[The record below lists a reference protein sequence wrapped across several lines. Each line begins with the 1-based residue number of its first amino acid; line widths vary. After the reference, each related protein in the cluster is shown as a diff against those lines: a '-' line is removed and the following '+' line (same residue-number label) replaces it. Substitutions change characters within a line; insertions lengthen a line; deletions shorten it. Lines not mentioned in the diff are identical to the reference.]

1 MARRFAVISDIHS
14 NIVALEAVL
23 KRLEEEEPDEIYCLG
38 DVVGYGAEPEQ
49 CVEAV
54 RKIADGR
61 TILGNHDLATADP
74 PPGYLDIF
82 NPDAREAIGYQ
93 RSALS
98 PENLQWLASLPKN
111 LAEEE
116 FQFFHGSP
124 VGTDHYLMSITDLY
138 RALEKLDGVHFKL
151 AFFGHTHVPT
161 AAAIRPDGVLFT
173 NLEYK
178 SGGDTERILQLEPGI
193 RYLINPGSVGQPR
206 DRNPASAYLIVD
218 LAEGLLHFRRVEY
231 DITEAQGGI
240 IAAGLP
246 IFLAQRLEFG
256 F

>member
-1 MARRFAVISDIHS
+1 MAGRFAIISDIHS
-14 NIVALEAVL
+14 NIIALEAVL
-23 KRLEEEEPDEIYCLG
+23 KRLEEEKPDAVYCLG
-38 DVVGYGAEPEQ
+38 DVVGYGAEPEE

-61 TILGNHDLATADP
+61 IIRGNHDLATANP
-74 PPGYLDIF
+74 PPGYLEIF
-82 NPDAREAIGYQ
+82 NPDAREAIEYQ
-93 RSALS
+93 RNTLS
-98 PENLQWLASLPKN
+98 PENLQWLASLPES
-111 LAEEE
+111 LVEEE

-138 RALEKLDGVHFKL
+138 RALEKLEGVHFKL

-173 NLEYK
+173 DLEYK
-178 SGGDTERILQLEPGI
+178 SEGDSERILQLKPGI

-206 DRNPASAYLIVD
+206 DRNPAAAYLIVD
-218 LAEGLLHFRRVEY
+218 MAEGLLQFRRVEY
-231 DITEAQGGI
+231 DITEAQRRI
-240 IAAGLP
+240 TAAGLP
-246 IFLAQRLEFG
+246 VFLAQRLEFG